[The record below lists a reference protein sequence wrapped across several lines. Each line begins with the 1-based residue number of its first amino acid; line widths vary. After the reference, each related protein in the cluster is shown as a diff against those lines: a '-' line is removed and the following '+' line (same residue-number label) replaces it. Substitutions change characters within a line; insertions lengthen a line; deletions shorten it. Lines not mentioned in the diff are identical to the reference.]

1 MLRFQFKLNI
11 KILKNQT
18 APSHLLAPEELF
30 LLSPFLL
37 FLLPPLLL
45 PPLTLLLF
53 LTLRPEFSVSP
64 FLLELNDIKKNL
76 AATLQSDC

>member
-1 MLRFQFKLNI
+1 MAL
-11 KILKNQT
+11 
-18 APSHLLAPEELF
+18 SHLLASEELF

-53 LTLRPEFSVSP
+53 LALRPEFSISP
-64 FLLELNDIKKNL
+64 VLLELKYTWQVGGGGVNRVTMLPSNRCI
-76 AATLQSDC
+76 